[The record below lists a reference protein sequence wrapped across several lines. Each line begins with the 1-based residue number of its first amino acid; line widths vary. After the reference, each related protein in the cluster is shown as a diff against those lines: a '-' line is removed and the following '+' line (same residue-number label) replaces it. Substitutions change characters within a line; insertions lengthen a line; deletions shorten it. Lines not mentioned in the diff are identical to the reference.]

1 VKRNLRFWTRYTW
14 ECTGLVLCVTVV
26 LAALCAFSEE
36 NLDVR
41 TFATATPYFLC
52 VSTVF
57 CILMGNSG
65 THTLYV
71 PLLLSM
77 GETRKNVLAG
87 FLYFRGLIIAV
98 TTALCA
104 LIWLA
109 APGEASAVGLRSIP
123 TILCVLLT
131 CSNLGSIMGTLF
143 VKWKWAGMI
152 VIIII
157 CGVGG
162 GLVGFAS
169 AAGGG
174 PADKRPGAG
183 GLSGSHPLVAG
194 RCCGGLPGAGP
205 GVPVAAAAAAGSK
218 AVRGRGT

>member
-1 VKRNLRFWTRYTW
+1 MKRNLRFWTRYTW
-14 ECTGLVLCVTVV
+14 ECTGVVLCITVV

-109 APGEASAVGLRSIP
+109 APEEASALGLRSIP

-169 AAGGG
+169 AAGGVLLTNALELAVYLAAT
-174 PADKRPGAG
+174 PWW
-183 GLSGSHPLVAG
+183 L
-194 RCCGGLPGAGP
+194 
-205 GVPVAAAAAAGSK
+205 AAAAAVSLGLDLGFQWLLLRRREVK
-218 AVRGRGT
+218 L

>member
-1 VKRNLRFWTRYTW
+1 MKRNLRFWTRYTW
-14 ECTGLVLCVTVV
+14 ECTGLVLAVTAV

-169 AAGGG
+169 AAGGVLLTNALELAVYLAAT
-174 PADKRPGAG
+174 PWWLAA
-183 GLSGSHPLVAG
+183 
-194 RCCGGLPGAGP
+194 
-205 GVPVAAAAAAGSK
+205 VAAVSLGLDLGFQWLLLRRREVK
-218 AVRGRGT
+218 L

>member
-1 VKRNLRFWTRYTW
+1 MKRNLRFWTRYTW

-123 TILCVLLT
+123 TILCVLVT

-152 VIIII
+152 MIIII

-169 AAGGG
+169 AAGGVLLTNALELAVYLAAT
-174 PADKRPGAG
+174 PWWLAA
-183 GLSGSHPLVAG
+183 
-194 RCCGGLPGAGP
+194 
-205 GVPVAAAAAAGSK
+205 VAAVSLGLDLGFQWLLLRRRD
-218 AVRGRGT
+218 VQL

>member
-1 VKRNLRFWTRYTW
+1 MKRNLRFWTRYTW
-14 ECTGLVLCVTVV
+14 ECTGVVLCITVV

-52 VSTVF
+52 VSAVF

-123 TILCVLLT
+123 TILCVLVT

-152 VIIII
+152 MIIII

-169 AAGGG
+169 AAGGVLLTNALELAVYLAAT
-174 PADKRPGAG
+174 PWWLAA
-183 GLSGSHPLVAG
+183 
-194 RCCGGLPGAGP
+194 
-205 GVPVAAAAAAGSK
+205 VAAVSLGLDLGFQWLLLRRREVK
-218 AVRGRGT
+218 L

>member
-1 VKRNLRFWTRYTW
+1 MKRNLRFWTRYTW
-14 ECTGLVLCVTVV
+14 ECTGVVLCITVV

-152 VIIII
+152 MIIII

-169 AAGGG
+169 AAGGVLLTNALELAVYLAAT
-174 PADKRPGAG
+174 PWW
-183 GLSGSHPLVAG
+183 L
-194 RCCGGLPGAGP
+194 
-205 GVPVAAAAAAGSK
+205 AAAAAVSLGLDLGFQWLLLRRREVK
-218 AVRGRGT
+218 L

>member
-169 AAGGG
+169 AAGGVLLTNALELAVYLAAT
-174 PADKRPGAG
+174 PWWLAA
-183 GLSGSHPLVAG
+183 
-194 RCCGGLPGAGP
+194 
-205 GVPVAAAAAAGSK
+205 VAAVSLGLDLGFQWLLLRRREVK
-218 AVRGRGT
+218 L

>member
-1 VKRNLRFWTRYTW
+1 MKRNLRFWTRYTW
-14 ECTGLVLCVTVV
+14 ECTGVVLCVTVV

-169 AAGGG
+169 AAGGVLLTNALELAVYLAAT
-174 PADKRPGAG
+174 PWWLAA
-183 GLSGSHPLVAG
+183 
-194 RCCGGLPGAGP
+194 
-205 GVPVAAAAAAGSK
+205 VAAVSLGLDLGFQWLLLRRREVK
-218 AVRGRGT
+218 L

>member
-1 VKRNLRFWTRYTW
+1 MKRNLRFWTRYTW

-169 AAGGG
+169 AAGGVLLTN
-174 PADKRPGAG
+174 ALELAVYLAG
-183 GLSGSHPLVAG
+183 TPWCLA
-194 RCCGGLPGAGP
+194 A
-205 GVPVAAAAAAGSK
+205 VAAVSLGLDLGFQWLLLRRREVK
-218 AVRGRGT
+218 L

>member
-1 VKRNLRFWTRYTW
+1 MKRNLRFWTRYTW

-169 AAGGG
+169 AAGGVLLTNALELAVYLAAT
-174 PADKRPGAG
+174 PWWLAA
-183 GLSGSHPLVAG
+183 
-194 RCCGGLPGAGP
+194 
-205 GVPVAAAAAAGSK
+205 VAAVSLGLDLGFQWLLLRRREVK
-218 AVRGRGT
+218 L

>member
-1 VKRNLRFWTRYTW
+1 MKRNLRFWTRYTW

-169 AAGGG
+169 AAGGVLLTNALELAVYLAAT
-174 PADKRPGAG
+174 PWW
-183 GLSGSHPLVAG
+183 L
-194 RCCGGLPGAGP
+194 
-205 GVPVAAAAAAGSK
+205 AAAAAVSLGLDLGFQWLLLRRREVK
-218 AVRGRGT
+218 L

>member
-1 VKRNLRFWTRYTW
+1 MKRNLRFWTRYTW
-14 ECTGLVLCVTVV
+14 ECTGVVLCVTVV

-123 TILCVLLT
+123 TILCVLVT

-152 VIIII
+152 MIIII

-169 AAGGG
+169 AAGGVLLTNALELAVYLAAT
-174 PADKRPGAG
+174 PWW
-183 GLSGSHPLVAG
+183 L
-194 RCCGGLPGAGP
+194 
-205 GVPVAAAAAAGSK
+205 AAAAAVSLGLDLGFQWLLLRRREVK
-218 AVRGRGT
+218 L

>member
-1 VKRNLRFWTRYTW
+1 MKRNLRFWTRYTW

-123 TILCVLLT
+123 TILCVLVT

-152 VIIII
+152 MIIII

-169 AAGGG
+169 AAGGVLLTNALELAVYLAAT
-174 PADKRPGAG
+174 PWW
-183 GLSGSHPLVAG
+183 L
-194 RCCGGLPGAGP
+194 
-205 GVPVAAAAAAGSK
+205 AAAAAVSLGLDLGFQWLLLRRREVK
-218 AVRGRGT
+218 L

>member
-1 VKRNLRFWTRYTW
+1 MKRNLRFWTRYTW
-14 ECTGLVLCVTVV
+14 ECTGVVLCVTVV
-26 LAALCAFSEE
+26 LTALCAFSEE

-169 AAGGG
+169 AAGGVLLTNALELAVYLAAT
-174 PADKRPGAG
+174 PWWLAA
-183 GLSGSHPLVAG
+183 
-194 RCCGGLPGAGP
+194 
-205 GVPVAAAAAAGSK
+205 VAAVSLGLDLGFQWLLLRRREVK
-218 AVRGRGT
+218 L

>member
-1 VKRNLRFWTRYTW
+1 MKRNLRFWTRYTW

-123 TILCVLLT
+123 TILCVLVT

-169 AAGGG
+169 AAGGVLLTNALELAVYLAAT
-174 PADKRPGAG
+174 PWW
-183 GLSGSHPLVAG
+183 L
-194 RCCGGLPGAGP
+194 
-205 GVPVAAAAAAGSK
+205 AAAAAVSLGLDLGFQWLLLRRREVK
-218 AVRGRGT
+218 L

>member
-1 VKRNLRFWTRYTW
+1 MKRNLRFWTRYTW

-131 CSNLGSIMGTLF
+131 CSNLGSRMGTLF

-169 AAGGG
+169 AAGGVLLTNALELAVYLAAT
-174 PADKRPGAG
+174 PWWLAA
-183 GLSGSHPLVAG
+183 
-194 RCCGGLPGAGP
+194 
-205 GVPVAAAAAAGSK
+205 VAAVSLGLDLGFQWLLLRRREVK
-218 AVRGRGT
+218 L

>member
-1 VKRNLRFWTRYTW
+1 MKRNLRFWTRYTW

-123 TILCVLLT
+123 TIRCVLLT

-169 AAGGG
+169 AAGGVLLTNALELAVYLAAT
-174 PADKRPGAG
+174 PWWLAA
-183 GLSGSHPLVAG
+183 
-194 RCCGGLPGAGP
+194 
-205 GVPVAAAAAAGSK
+205 VAAVSLGLDLGFQWLLLRRREVK
-218 AVRGRGT
+218 L

>member
-1 VKRNLRFWTRYTW
+1 MKRNLRFWTRYTW
-14 ECTGLVLCVTVV
+14 ECTGVVLCVTVV
-26 LAALCAFSEE
+26 LTALCAFSEE

-52 VSTVF
+52 VSAVF

-109 APGEASAVGLRSIP
+109 APGEASAVGLRGIP

-169 AAGGG
+169 AAGGVLLTNALELAVYLAAT
-174 PADKRPGAG
+174 PWW
-183 GLSGSHPLVAG
+183 L
-194 RCCGGLPGAGP
+194 
-205 GVPVAAAAAAGSK
+205 AAAAAVSLGLDLGFQWLLLRRREVK
-218 AVRGRGT
+218 L

>member
-1 VKRNLRFWTRYTW
+1 MKRNLRFWTRYTW
-14 ECTGLVLCVTVV
+14 ECTGVVLCITVV

-123 TILCVLLT
+123 TILCVLVT

-169 AAGGG
+169 AAGGVLLTNALELAVYLAAT
-174 PADKRPGAG
+174 PWWLAA
-183 GLSGSHPLVAG
+183 
-194 RCCGGLPGAGP
+194 
-205 GVPVAAAAAAGSK
+205 VAAVSLGLDLGFQWLLLRRREVK
-218 AVRGRGT
+218 L

>member
-1 VKRNLRFWTRYTW
+1 MKRNLRFWTRYTW

-52 VSTVF
+52 VSAVF

-123 TILCVLLT
+123 TILCALVT

-169 AAGGG
+169 AAGGVLLTNALELAVYLAAT
-174 PADKRPGAG
+174 PWW
-183 GLSGSHPLVAG
+183 L
-194 RCCGGLPGAGP
+194 
-205 GVPVAAAAAAGSK
+205 AAAAAVSLGLDLGFQWLLLRRREVK
-218 AVRGRGT
+218 L

>member
-1 VKRNLRFWTRYTW
+1 MKRNLRFWTRYTW

-152 VIIII
+152 MIIII

-169 AAGGG
+169 AAGGVLLTNALELAVYLAAT
-174 PADKRPGAG
+174 PWW
-183 GLSGSHPLVAG
+183 L
-194 RCCGGLPGAGP
+194 
-205 GVPVAAAAAAGSK
+205 AAAAAVSLGLDLGFQWLLLRRREVK
-218 AVRGRGT
+218 L

>member
-1 VKRNLRFWTRYTW
+1 MKRNLRFWTRYTW

-143 VKWKWAGMI
+143 VTWKWAGMI

-169 AAGGG
+169 AAGGVLLTNALELAVYLAAT
-174 PADKRPGAG
+174 PWWLAA
-183 GLSGSHPLVAG
+183 
-194 RCCGGLPGAGP
+194 
-205 GVPVAAAAAAGSK
+205 VAAVSLGLDLGFQWLLLRRREVK
-218 AVRGRGT
+218 L

>member
-1 VKRNLRFWTRYTW
+1 MKRNLRFWTRYTW

-169 AAGGG
+169 AAGGVLLTN
-174 PADKRPGAG
+174 ALELAVY
-183 GLSGSHPLVAG
+183 L
-194 RCCGGLPGAGP
+194 
-205 GVPVAAAAAAGSK
+205 AATPWWLDLGFQWLLLRRREVK
-218 AVRGRGT
+218 L

>member
-1 VKRNLRFWTRYTW
+1 MKRNLRFWTRYTW

-52 VSTVF
+52 VSAVF

-123 TILCVLLT
+123 TILCVLVT

-152 VIIII
+152 MIIII

-169 AAGGG
+169 AAGGVLLTNALELAVYLAAT
-174 PADKRPGAG
+174 PWW
-183 GLSGSHPLVAG
+183 L
-194 RCCGGLPGAGP
+194 
-205 GVPVAAAAAAGSK
+205 AAAAAVSLGLDLGFQWLLLRRREVK
-218 AVRGRGT
+218 L

>member
-1 VKRNLRFWTRYTW
+1 MKRNLKFWTRYTW
-14 ECTGLVLCVTVV
+14 ECTGVVLCVTVV

-152 VIIII
+152 MIIII

-169 AAGGG
+169 AAGGVLLTNALELAVYLAAT
-174 PADKRPGAG
+174 PWW
-183 GLSGSHPLVAG
+183 L
-194 RCCGGLPGAGP
+194 
-205 GVPVAAAAAAGSK
+205 AAAAAVSLGLDLGFQWLLLRRREVK
-218 AVRGRGT
+218 L

>member
-1 VKRNLRFWTRYTW
+1 MKRNLRFWTRYTW

-152 VIIII
+152 MIIII

-169 AAGGG
+169 AAGGVLLTNALELAVYLAAT
-174 PADKRPGAG
+174 PWWLAA
-183 GLSGSHPLVAG
+183 
-194 RCCGGLPGAGP
+194 
-205 GVPVAAAAAAGSK
+205 VAAVSLGLDLGFQWLLLRRREVK
-218 AVRGRGT
+218 L

>member
-1 VKRNLRFWTRYTW
+1 MKRNLRFWTRYTW
-14 ECTGLVLCVTVV
+14 ECTGVVLCITVV

-123 TILCVLLT
+123 TILCVLVT

-152 VIIII
+152 MIIII

-169 AAGGG
+169 AAGGVLLTNALELAVYLAAT
-174 PADKRPGAG
+174 PWWLAA
-183 GLSGSHPLVAG
+183 
-194 RCCGGLPGAGP
+194 
-205 GVPVAAAAAAGSK
+205 VAAVSLGLDLGFQWLLLRRREVK
-218 AVRGRGT
+218 L

>member
-1 VKRNLRFWTRYTW
+1 MKRNLRFWTRYTW
-14 ECTGLVLCVTVV
+14 ECTGVVLCITVV

-123 TILCVLLT
+123 TILCVLVT

-169 AAGGG
+169 AAGGVLLTNALELAVYLAAT
-174 PADKRPGAG
+174 PWW
-183 GLSGSHPLVAG
+183 L
-194 RCCGGLPGAGP
+194 
-205 GVPVAAAAAAGSK
+205 AAAAAVSLGLDLGFQWLLLRRREVK
-218 AVRGRGT
+218 L

>member
-1 VKRNLRFWTRYTW
+1 MKRNLRFWTRYTW
-14 ECTGLVLCVTVV
+14 ECTGVVLCITVV

-123 TILCVLLT
+123 TILCVLVT

-143 VKWKWAGMI
+143 VKWKWVGMI

-169 AAGGG
+169 AAGGVLLTNALELAVYLAAT
-174 PADKRPGAG
+174 PWWLAA
-183 GLSGSHPLVAG
+183 
-194 RCCGGLPGAGP
+194 
-205 GVPVAAAAAAGSK
+205 VAAVSLGLDLGFQWLLLRRREVK
-218 AVRGRGT
+218 L

>member
-1 VKRNLRFWTRYTW
+1 MKRNLRFWTRYTW

-123 TILCVLLT
+123 TILCVLVT

-169 AAGGG
+169 AAGGVLLTNALELAVYLAAT
-174 PADKRPGAG
+174 PWWLAA
-183 GLSGSHPLVAG
+183 
-194 RCCGGLPGAGP
+194 
-205 GVPVAAAAAAGSK
+205 VAAVSLGLDLGFQWLLLRRREVK
-218 AVRGRGT
+218 L

>member
-1 VKRNLRFWTRYTW
+1 MKRNLRFWTRYTW
-14 ECTGLVLCVTVV
+14 ECTGVVLCVTVV

-152 VIIII
+152 MIIII

-169 AAGGG
+169 AAGGVLLTNALELAVYLAAT
-174 PADKRPGAG
+174 PWW
-183 GLSGSHPLVAG
+183 L
-194 RCCGGLPGAGP
+194 
-205 GVPVAAAAAAGSK
+205 AAAAAVSLGLDLGFQWLLLRRREVK
-218 AVRGRGT
+218 L

>member
-1 VKRNLRFWTRYTW
+1 M
-14 ECTGLVLCVTVV
+14 VLCVTVV

-169 AAGGG
+169 AAGGVLLTNALELAVYLAAT
-174 PADKRPGAG
+174 PWWLAA
-183 GLSGSHPLVAG
+183 
-194 RCCGGLPGAGP
+194 
-205 GVPVAAAAAAGSK
+205 VAAVSLGLDLGFQWLLLRRREVK
-218 AVRGRGT
+218 L

>member
-1 VKRNLRFWTRYTW
+1 MKRNLRFWTRYTW

-169 AAGGG
+169 AAGGVLLTNALELAVYLAAT
-174 PADKRPGAG
+174 PWW
-183 GLSGSHPLVAG
+183 L
-194 RCCGGLPGAGP
+194 
-205 GVPVAAAAAAGSK
+205 AAAAAVSLGLDLGFHWLLLRRREVK
-218 AVRGRGT
+218 L

>member
-1 VKRNLRFWTRYTW
+1 MKRNLRFWTRYTW
-14 ECTGLVLCVTVV
+14 ECTGVVLCVTVV

-152 VIIII
+152 MIIII
-157 CGVGG
+157 CGVEG

-169 AAGGG
+169 AAGGVLLTNALELAVYLAAT
-174 PADKRPGAG
+174 PWW
-183 GLSGSHPLVAG
+183 L
-194 RCCGGLPGAGP
+194 
-205 GVPVAAAAAAGSK
+205 AAAAAVSLGLDLGFQWLLLRRREVK
-218 AVRGRGT
+218 L

>member
-1 VKRNLRFWTRYTW
+1 MKRNLRFWTRYTW
-14 ECTGLVLCVTVV
+14 ECTGVVLCITVV

-152 VIIII
+152 MIIII

-169 AAGGG
+169 AAGGVLLTNALELAVYLAAT
-174 PADKRPGAG
+174 PWWLAA
-183 GLSGSHPLVAG
+183 
-194 RCCGGLPGAGP
+194 
-205 GVPVAAAAAAGSK
+205 VAAVSLGLDLGFQWLLLRRREVK
-218 AVRGRGT
+218 L

>member
-1 VKRNLRFWTRYTW
+1 MKRNLRFWTRYTW
-14 ECTGLVLCVTVV
+14 ECTGVVLCITVV

-109 APGEASAVGLRSIP
+109 APEEASALGLRSIP
-123 TILCVLLT
+123 TILCVLVT

-169 AAGGG
+169 AAGGVLLTNALELAVYLAAT
-174 PADKRPGAG
+174 PWW
-183 GLSGSHPLVAG
+183 L
-194 RCCGGLPGAGP
+194 
-205 GVPVAAAAAAGSK
+205 AAAAAVSLGLDLGFQWLLLRRREVK
-218 AVRGRGT
+218 L

>member
-1 VKRNLRFWTRYTW
+1 MKRNLRFWTRYTW

-109 APGEASAVGLRSIP
+109 APEEASALGLRSIP
-123 TILCVLLT
+123 TILCVLVT

-169 AAGGG
+169 AAGGVLLTNALELAVYLAAT
-174 PADKRPGAG
+174 PWWLAA
-183 GLSGSHPLVAG
+183 
-194 RCCGGLPGAGP
+194 
-205 GVPVAAAAAAGSK
+205 VAAVSLGLDLGFQWLLLRRREVK
-218 AVRGRGT
+218 L

>member
-1 VKRNLRFWTRYTW
+1 MKRNLRFWTRYTW
-14 ECTGLVLCVTVV
+14 ECTGVVLCVTVV

-169 AAGGG
+169 AAGGVLLTNALELAVYLAAT
-174 PADKRPGAG
+174 PWW
-183 GLSGSHPLVAG
+183 L
-194 RCCGGLPGAGP
+194 
-205 GVPVAAAAAAGSK
+205 AAAAAVSLGLDLGFQWLLLRRREVK
-218 AVRGRGT
+218 L

>member
-1 VKRNLRFWTRYTW
+1 MKRNLRFWTRYTW

-52 VSTVF
+52 VSAVF

-123 TILCVLLT
+123 TILCVLVT

-169 AAGGG
+169 AAGGVLLTNALELAVYLAAT
-174 PADKRPGAG
+174 PWW
-183 GLSGSHPLVAG
+183 L
-194 RCCGGLPGAGP
+194 
-205 GVPVAAAAAAGSK
+205 AAAAAVSLGLDLGFQWLLLRRREVK
-218 AVRGRGT
+218 L

>member
-1 VKRNLRFWTRYTW
+1 MKRNLRFWTRYTW
-14 ECTGLVLCVTVV
+14 ECTGVVLCITVV

-123 TILCVLLT
+123 TILCVLVT

-152 VIIII
+152 MIIII

-169 AAGGG
+169 AAGGVLLTNALELAVYLAAT
-174 PADKRPGAG
+174 PWW
-183 GLSGSHPLVAG
+183 L
-194 RCCGGLPGAGP
+194 
-205 GVPVAAAAAAGSK
+205 AAAAAVSLGLDLGFQWLLLRRREVK
-218 AVRGRGT
+218 L